1 MEMNKPSIV
10 MLFVQLV
17 YTGMALLSKSAIAHG
32 MNPYVFVV
40 YRQAIA
46 TLFLAPFAFF
56 LDRLLI
62 PSFTSYYP
70 HELHHLISLLTHFL
84 KLCFSN
90 KSARLSYNLLWK
102 IFLVS
107 LFGHEKKNHKKNVV
121 KRVSFNLFYV
131 ALDYTSATF
140 AAASTNLIPAIT
152 FVIAVLLRHIKQYH
166 GLSKVLGTIV
176 GVSGAFVFAFVKGP
190 PLKFMSFSYPAN
202 PTEVSI
208 WFSSKGDLL
217 KGSLMMLSANTVW
230 SFWLIMQAWLTKQYP
245 AKLRLVT
252 LQCFFSC
259 IQSAIWAI
267 AMERNMSSW
276 KLGWDANLFS
286 VVYCG
291 IVVVGI
297 TYWLQLW
304 AIERK
309 GPVFTA
315 MFTPLALILT
325 AIFSAILWKEI
336 LHLGSV
342 CGAILLAGGLYG
354 VLWGKNT
361 EVKTK
366 PNEEQAEKEEEP
378 TLECIVHN

>member
-1 MEMNKPSIV
+1 MAMEMNKPSLV

-17 YTGMALLSKSAIAHG
+17 YAGMALLSKSAIAHG
-32 MNPYVFVV
+32 MNSYVFVV

-56 LDRLLI
+56 LD
-62 PSFTSYYP
+62 
-70 HELHHLISLLTHFL
+70 
-84 KLCFSN
+84 SN
-90 KSARLSYNLLWK
+90 KTAQLSYNLLWK

-107 LFGHEKKNHKKNVV
+107 LFGHTMKKGIFFLPAPL
-121 KRVSFNLFYV
+121 SFGLQV
-131 ALDYTSATF
+131 ES
-140 AAASTNLIPAIT
+140 IQ
-152 FVIAVLLRHIKQYH
+152 IKQCH
-166 GLSKVLGTIV
+166 GLAKVLGAIV

-202 PTEVSI
+202 STEVSI
-208 WFSSKGDLL
+208 WFSSKGEWLR
-217 KGSLMMLSANTVW
+217 GSLMMLSANTAW
-230 SFWLIMQAWLTKQYP
+230 SFWLIMQACLMKQYP

-252 LQCFFSC
+252 LQSFFSC

-304 AIERK
+304 TIEKK

-342 CGAILLAGGLYG
+342 FGAILLVGGLYG
-354 VLWGKNT
+354 VLWGKNK
-361 EVKTK
+361 EVKTEA
-366 PNEEQAEKEEEP
+366 NEEQAEMKEET
-378 TLECIVHN
+378 TLECIVHK

>member
-1 MEMNKPSIV
+1 MAMEMNKPSIV

-17 YTGMALLSKSAIAHG
+17 YAGMALLSKSAIAHG

-56 LDRLLI
+56 LDRVE
-62 PSFTSYYP
+62 S
-70 HELHHLISLLTHFL
+70 
-84 KLCFSN
+84 
-90 KSARLSYNLLWK
+90 
-102 IFLVS
+102 VQ
-107 LFGHEKKNHKKNVV
+107 
-121 KRVSFNLFYV
+121 
-131 ALDYTSATF
+131 
-140 AAASTNLIPAIT
+140 
-152 FVIAVLLRHIKQYH
+152 IKQCH
-166 GLSKVLGTIV
+166 GLAKVLGTIV

-202 PTEVSI
+202 SREVSI
-208 WFSSKGDLL
+208 WFSSKGQWL
-217 KGSLMMLSANTVW
+217 KGSLMMLSANTAW
-230 SFWLIMQAWLTKQYP
+230 SFWLNMQACLMKQYP

-304 AIERK
+304 AIEKK

-342 CGAILLAGGLYG
+342 CGTILLVGGLYG
-354 VLWGKNT
+354 VLWGKNK
-361 EVKTK
+361 EVKTE
-366 PNEEQAEKEEEP
+366 PNEERAQMEEET
-378 TLECIVHN
+378 TLECIVHK